1 MKTSV
6 CITTFDEKEETIKS
20 LLHALNDQTLKP
32 DEIIIIDAKDYDN
45 CSRSKGRNI
54 AIKKAKNEIIAITDA
69 GCIPHRDWLE
79 KLVKNLDPSS
89 QSYDEA
95 GVVAGS
101 YEMITNNNFQKAES
115 VFLGTLQKD
124 INDDFMPSARSM
136 ALTKSVWKKA
146 SGFPE
151 ELENTA
157 EDTVFDVRLL
167 NVGAKFTVVK
177 DAVVDWS
184 LPENL
189 FGFIKSIYNY
199 AKGDAESGIWWHPT
213 KRLKTHNLKILT
225 IFARYLAFFLIY
237 SIFDYRI
244 LGLVLVV
251 YMLFANSKAKYWGII
266 LQFTS
271 DIAGIIGFSHGILQ
285 TSFKRT

>member
-146 SGFPE
+146 GGFPE

>member
-101 YEMITNNNFQKAES
+101 YEMITNNNFQKA
-115 VFLGTLQKD
+115 
-124 INDDFMPSARSM
+124 
-136 ALTKSVWKKA
+136 
-146 SGFPE
+146 
-151 ELENTA
+151 
-157 EDTVFDVRLL
+157 
-167 NVGAKFTVVK
+167 
-177 DAVVDWS
+177 
-184 LPENL
+184 
-189 FGFIKSIYNY
+189 
-199 AKGDAESGIWWHPT
+199 
-213 KRLKTHNLKILT
+213 
-225 IFARYLAFFLIY
+225 
-237 SIFDYRI
+237 
-244 LGLVLVV
+244 
-251 YMLFANSKAKYWGII
+251 
-266 LQFTS
+266 
-271 DIAGIIGFSHGILQ
+271 
-285 TSFKRT
+285 

>member
-1 MKTSV
+1 MVT
-6 CITTFDEKEETIKS
+6 
-20 LLHALNDQTLKP
+20 
-32 DEIIIIDAKDYDN
+32 
-45 CSRSKGRNI
+45 
-54 AIKKAKNEIIAITDA
+54 KN
-69 GCIPHRDWLE
+69 
-79 KLVKNLDPSS
+79 S
-89 QSYDEA
+89 
-95 GVVAGS
+95 
-101 YEMITNNNFQKAES
+101 FQKAES
-115 VFLGTLQKD
+115 IFLGTQQKD
-124 INDDFMPSARSM
+124 IDDDFMPSARSM

-167 NVGAKFTVVK
+167 NVGAKFTTAK
-177 DAVVDWS
+177 NAVVDWS

>member
-146 SGFPE
+146 GGFPE

-167 NVGAKFTVVK
+167 NVGAKFTTAK
-177 DAVVDWS
+177 NAVVDWS